1 MPVVSQSP
9 GASRKVA
16 SFCAWAC
23 RRGQAG
29 VGHTA
34 HYHTTPRADN
44 SPNLRRTV
52 ASCIPVAR
60 REKSDNYD
68 WQAWTVMRQVVM
80 GLGAAR
86 PLSCMKLTAS
96 NDLDHKVTCLRFD
109 ETFAM
114 FDQFIFLCSIIVT
127 DPPESDD
134 GLFNVG
140 LLTGA
145 VYPVSAHV
153 LESELL
159 VKTRQR
165 ASLSLDRLLMALL
178 FSMPDDS
185 TMDLNSFF
193 KNEGAN
199 DGGCHFPVC

>member
-1 MPVVSQSP
+1 MHETDSV
-9 GASRKVA
+9 
-16 SFCAWAC
+16 
-23 RRGQAG
+23 
-29 VGHTA
+29 
-34 HYHTTPRADN
+34 
-44 SPNLRRTV
+44 
-52 ASCIPVAR
+52 
-60 REKSDNYD
+60 
-68 WQAWTVMRQVVM
+68 
-80 GLGAAR
+80 
-86 PLSCMKLTAS
+86 
-96 NDLDHKVTCLRFD
+96 NDLDHKVTCLCFG

-127 DPPESDD
+127 DSPESDD
-134 GLFNVG
+134 GLFNAG

-159 VKTRQR
+159 VTTRQR
-165 ASLSLDRLLMALL
+165 ASLDRLLMALL

-199 DGGCHFPVC
+199 DGGCHFPVDALLA